1 MEGRRREENRNVEES
16 EGEERRRVCVCVRD
30 RIYKVFLNLG
40 IPHIR
45 KNTKHY
51 ETGNLTKR
59 MTTV

>member
-1 MEGRRREENRNVEES
+1 MWRRVKEKSV
-16 EGEERRRVCVCVRD
+16 RRVCVCVRD

-59 MTTV
+59 MTTM

>member
-1 MEGRRREENRNVEES
+1 MW
-16 EGEERRRVCVCVRD
+16 RRVKEKTVGGFVCVRE
-30 RIYKVFLNLG
+30 REIIYKVFLNLG

-59 MTTV
+59 MTTM